1 MDGRATAAIR
11 LLWLQP
17 TGGRAGWP
25 CLPPPPP
32 LPDSPLVAL
41 TPPTHSPALPPA
53 AVRRDNPRL
62 TTRREGGHQPVR
74 IVMSR
79 TLDLPP
85 DANLWDVGH
94 APTIVATQR
103 GARQAFQEHLR
114 SRGVE
119 VLQFDFLTPAKVAE

>member
-1 MDGRATAAIR
+1 MRQAGRSR
-11 LLWLQP
+11 L
-17 TGGRAGWP
+17 
-25 CLPPPPP
+25 
-32 LPDSPLVAL
+32 SPLHHHHHD
-41 TPPTHSPALPPA
+41 PPTHPPSPPHTHPSLPCPTPT